1 MFNSEIDAGN
11 IIAVSEEDLKEEQ
24 RQAMEKAVEEY
35 RQLCLKSFS
44 LNKSGQVIQKQD
56 LPLPRQVTFDSN
68 PGKLQEMVNSAVNHA
83 LINHS
88 NVLSNTVH
96 NAVVRTLK
104 EGQAAPHYVGPAY
117 HQPEPASVKT
127 PSAPSAVVGTEVTS
141 PPVLAGSPNVQST
154 PVQSD
159 QVLPGG
165 RVQLNTDLSAS
176 AMSGPVS
183 QNSQIP
189 TNWWGYGMPP
199 ESSAFNPR
207 LPQVFDAVGRAP
219 IPSAV
224 SPMAQ
229 VPQYAATT
237 SVQPTP
243 GGFQMPMV
251 QTFNSS
257 PSASLLPMQ
266 QKAPAVSQTGVQ
278 FMPQTSYNYP
288 TISANYQ
295 PSVSFVPMSS
305 NNDWSGQLPVQHTVQ
320 RNQQVAGIQQGHM
333 QAGFQNQASAA
344 QPMNPFQQAN
354 GPQVTANMPIA
365 GDRGPQRY
373 VEGCQQAP
381 PVEIQPVRQQ
391 EVDAFWADKIAE
403 IVKDQFGIK
412 PKVNTYSYRTPYPP
426 AYDLIP
432 LPNRYKVP
440 DFTKFS
446 GQDDTS
452 TMEHVNRFIIQCGE
466 AASRDELRVRLFSS
480 SLSGSA
486 FTWFISLPPNS
497 IITWAD
503 LEKQFH
509 KYFFAG
515 IHEKK
520 LTDLVKLRQ
529 RNDESVES
537 FVQRLRDVKNKC
549 YSLVLD
555 DRQLAD
561 LAFQGLLPHLKDRYA
576 SQEFESL
583 SHLVQRISDQDTRV
597 FEPKK
602 NWSKKVSFVE
612 EVGDSDSDEEPVIG
626 LAEWVKNKK
635 PISCPFGQKEPEKF
649 TFDITKADKIF
660 DLLLQEGQIKL
671 SPNHVIPSA
680 EELKKILYCKWHN
693 ATSHSTNECKVF
705 RQQLQSAIESG
716 RIKFGTSKAQKPM
729 KIDQHPFPANMLEAK
744 GKTKVLTSEAA
755 EKNASVDPQHRI
767 TTDDAKSKGLLGEN
781 SSSKNSPRPGIVI
794 TRRRQQEGWR

>member
-1 MFNSEIDAGN
+1 M
-11 IIAVSEEDLKEEQ
+11 
-24 RQAMEKAVEEY
+24 
-35 RQLCLKSFS
+35 
-44 LNKSGQVIQKQD
+44 
-56 LPLPRQVTFDSN
+56 
-68 PGKLQEMVNSAVNHA
+68 
-83 LINHS
+83 
-88 NVLSNTVH
+88 
-96 NAVVRTLK
+96 
-104 EGQAAPHYVGPAY
+104 
-117 HQPEPASVKT
+117 
-127 PSAPSAVVGTEVTS
+127 
-141 PPVLAGSPNVQST
+141 
-154 PVQSD
+154 
-159 QVLPGG
+159 
-165 RVQLNTDLSAS
+165 
-176 AMSGPVS
+176 
-183 QNSQIP
+183 
-189 TNWWGYGMPP
+189 
-199 ESSAFNPR
+199 
-207 LPQVFDAVGRAP
+207 
-219 IPSAV
+219 
-224 SPMAQ
+224 
-229 VPQYAATT
+229 
-237 SVQPTP
+237 
-243 GGFQMPMV
+243 
-251 QTFNSS
+251 
-257 PSASLLPMQ
+257 
-266 QKAPAVSQTGVQ
+266 
-278 FMPQTSYNYP
+278 
-288 TISANYQ
+288 
-295 PSVSFVPMSS
+295 
-305 NNDWSGQLPVQHTVQ
+305 
-320 RNQQVAGIQQGHM
+320 
-333 QAGFQNQASAA
+333 
-344 QPMNPFQQAN
+344 
-354 GPQVTANMPIA
+354 
-365 GDRGPQRY
+365 
-373 VEGCQQAP
+373 
-381 PVEIQPVRQQ
+381 
-391 EVDAFWADKIAE
+391 
-403 IVKDQFGIK
+403 KDQFGIK
-412 PKVNTYSYRTPYPP
+412 PKVNNYSYRTPYPP
-426 AYDLIP
+426 ADDLIP

-497 IITWAD
+497 IITWVD

-767 TTDDAKSKGLLGEN
+767 TTDDAKSKGLLGER
-781 SSSKNSPRPGIVI
+781 SSSKKPPRPGIVI
-794 TRRRQQEGWR
+794 THRRQQEGWRQRKD